1 MNANEINFAYRV
13 RHALNENLERL
24 PAPTVDRLAA
34 ARQAARSRKKPDS
47 PRRIHLPRPAFA
59 GAASA
64 SFGFLSSGRL
74 SWLARMGVALPIA
87 FAIAGVIGIY
97 QIEKQEHIRELAEID
112 SMVLVDEL
120 PLDAYLDHG
129 FNAYLSKRGE

>member
-1 MNANEINFAYRV
+1 MNANEINFAYKV

-24 PAPTVDRLAA
+24 PAPTVARLAA
-34 ARQAARSRKKPDS
+34 ARQAALSRKKPDS
-47 PRRIHLPRPAFA
+47 PRRIYAPRLALA
-59 GAASA
+59 GAAG
-64 SFGFLSSGRL
+64 GFFSGRL

-97 QIEKQEHIRELAEID
+97 QVEKQERIQELAEID
-112 SMVLVDEL
+112 SMVLADEL

-129 FNAYLSKRGE
+129 FNAYLSSRGE

>member
-34 ARQAARSRKKPDS
+34 ARQAALSRKKPDS
-47 PRRIHLPRPAFA
+47 LRRVHLPRPAFA
-59 GAASA
+59 GATSG
-64 SFGFLSSGRL
+64 SFSFFSSGRL

-97 QIEKQEHIRELAEID
+97 QVEKQEHIRELAEID

-129 FNAYLSKRGE
+129 FNAYLSNRGN

>member
-1 MNANEINFAYRV
+1 MNANEINFAYKV

-24 PAPTVDRLAA
+24 PAPTTDRLAQ
-34 ARQAARSRKKPDS
+34 ARQAALSRKKPDAS
-47 PRRIHLPRPAFA
+47 RRVRATRPVLA
-59 GAASA
+59 GAAGGFFSSSA
-64 SFGFLSSGRL
+64 RP

-97 QIEKQEHIRELAEID
+97 QVEKQEHIRELAEID

-129 FNAYLSKRGE
+129 FNAYLSKRGD

>member
-59 GAASA
+59 GAAS
-64 SFGFLSSGRL
+64 SFFTSGRL

-97 QIEKQEHIRELAEID
+97 QVEKQEHIRELAEID

-129 FNAYLSKRGE
+129 FNAYLSNQAE

>member
-1 MNANEINFAYRV
+1 MNTNEINFAYRV
-13 RHALNENLERL
+13 RHALNENLDRL
-24 PAPTVDRLAA
+24 PATTVDRLAA
-34 ARQAARSRKKPDS
+34 ARQAALSRKKPDS
-47 PRRIHLPRPAFA
+47 PRRIHASRPVFA
-59 GAASA
+59 GAAGGY
-64 SFGFLSSGRL
+64 FSSGRL

-97 QIEKQEHIRELAEID
+97 QVEKQEHIKELAEID

-129 FNAYLSKRGE
+129 FNAYLSHQAE

>member
-1 MNANEINFAYRV
+1 MNANEINFAYKV

-34 ARQAARSRKKPDS
+34 ARQAALSRKKPES
-47 PRRIHLPRPAFA
+47 ARRIHVPRPAFA
-59 GAASA
+59 GAAE
-64 SFGFLSSGRL
+64 GFFSGRL
-74 SWLARMGVALPIA
+74 SWLARMSVALPIA

-97 QIEKQEHIRELAEID
+97 QVEKQERIRELAEID
-112 SMVLVDEL
+112 SMVLADEL

-129 FNAYLSKRGE
+129 FNAYLANQGE